1 MSYVG
6 TSGVVNPGG
15 MTAYVFFGKNGPT
28 KTNNIKAKHSRA
40 VATYCETS
48 IKDFIEKARK
58 IQKKGRKVACIGIV
72 QSFEA
77 TEFDYKSKDDAQAV
91 NDLGWELA
99 HKLYPNSECLVVT
112 HNDGDGHKLHNHI
125 QVLNEDM
132 TTGKAIKENRQLYKM
147 RTVNDELMREHGL
160 SVIVPEKGLIKT
172 PRNEFQKTLQQKL
185 KKILTSADAPTDL
198 GAYADACKK
207 QGIDIKLDEKK
218 AKKGKEDV
226 DVVGLTYRMRFAEKK
241 PDYYNPDRTVV
252 RIRRSKASRLGT
264 MFTFEGLL
272 QQFELIKQRK
282 KEQEKAKLRKAKP
295 IAPPVKPEVKPEP
308 QPQKPKRKKIIITQ
322 LNVGNSNPYVSRAKK
337 EPAITKKEPKPKT
350 IPISPKTAQ
359 KLKKSSKK
367 EFEFKP
373 IPTPWETEPSTKD
386 DEYDF

>member
-1 MSYVG
+1 MGAVKRQ
-6 TSGVVNPGG
+6 
-15 MTAYVFFGKNGPT
+15 GKLEHNRHRIIRC
-28 KTNNIKAKHSRA
+28 NIG
-40 VATYCETS
+40 C
-48 IKDFIEKARK
+48 
-58 IQKKGRKVACIGIV
+58 
-72 QSFEA
+72 
-77 TEFDYKSKDDAQAV
+77 
-91 NDLGWELA
+91 
-99 HKLYPNSECLVVT
+99 LY
-112 HNDGDGHKLHNHI
+112 
-125 QVLNEDM
+125 
-132 TTGKAIKENRQLYKM
+132 RQLYKM
-147 RTVNDELMREHGL
+147 RVANDELMREHGL
-160 SVIVPEKGLIKT
+160 SVIVPEEGLIKT
-172 PRNEFQKTLQQKL
+172 PRNEFQKNLQEKL

-252 RIRRSKASRLGT
+252 RIRRSKASRLGD

-295 IAPPVKPEVKPEP
+295 ITPKPKIKPEP
-308 QPQKPKRKKIIITQ
+308 QSQKPKRKKIIITQ
-322 LNVGNSNPYVSRAKK
+322 LNVGNSNPYVSRSKK
-337 EPAITKKEPKPKT
+337 EPAVTKKDSKPKT
-350 IPISPKTAQ
+350 IPTDPKTAQ
-359 KLKKSSKK
+359 KPKKVAKK

-373 IPTPWETEPSTKD
+373 IPTPWETEPNTKD

>member
-1 MSYVG
+1 
-6 TSGVVNPGG
+6 

-28 KTNNIKAKHSRA
+28 KTNNVKARHSRS

-48 IKDFIEKARK
+48 IRDFIEKARK

-218 AKKGKEDV
+218 AKKGKEAV

-252 RIRRSKASRLGT
+252 RIRRSKASRLGS

-282 KEQEKAKLRKAKP
+282 KEQEKAKQRKAKP
-295 IAPPVKPEVKPEP
+295 IAPPVKPNVKPDP
-308 QPQKPKRKKIIITQ
+308 QNQKERKLSLLSLTWVIVIHTSHVPKKGLLSRKKI
-322 LNVGNSNPYVSRAKK
+322 LSLKLYLLRV
-337 EPAITKKEPKPKT
+337 KPLK
-350 IPISPKTAQ
+350 SLKNW
-359 KLKKSSKK
+359 LKKSLNLRQFQHLGRQKQALK
-367 EFEFKP
+367 MTNMTFNVTIIACNLHERMV
-373 IPTPWETEPSTKD
+373 
-386 DEYDF
+386 

>member
-1 MSYVG
+1 
-6 TSGVVNPGG
+6 

-48 IKDFIEKARK
+48 IKDFISEARE

-72 QSFEA
+72 QSFE
-77 TEFDYKSKDDAQAV
+77 TDEFNYKNKDDAQAV

-99 HKLYPNSECLVVT
+99 HRLYPNSKCLVVT

-132 TTGKAIKENRQLYKM
+132 TTEKAIKENRQLYKM
-147 RTVNDELMREHGL
+147 RAANDELMKEHGL

-198 GAYADACKK
+198 GAYADACRK

-218 AKKGKEDV
+218 AKKGKKDV

-252 RIRRSKASRLGT
+252 RIRRSKASRLGS

-282 KEQEKAKLRKAKP
+282 KEQEKAKQRKVKP
-295 IAPPVKPEVKPEP
+295 ISPPVKTENVKPE
-308 QPQKPKRKKIIITQ
+308 PQKPKRKKIIITQ
-322 LNVGNSNPYVSRAKK
+322 LNVGNSNPYVSRTKK
-337 EPAITKKEPKPKT
+337 GPAITKKDPKPKT
-350 IPISPKTAQ
+350 IPTPRKTAQ
-359 KLKKSSKK
+359 KPKKLAKK
-367 EFEFKP
+367 EFEFKT
-373 IPTPWETEPSTKD
+373 IPTPWETETSTKD